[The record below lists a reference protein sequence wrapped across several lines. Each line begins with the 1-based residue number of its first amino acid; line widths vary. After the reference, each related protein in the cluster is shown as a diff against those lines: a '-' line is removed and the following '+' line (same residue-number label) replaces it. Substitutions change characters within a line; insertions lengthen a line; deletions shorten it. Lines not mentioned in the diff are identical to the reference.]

1 MELWIRNQNKTIL
14 SKVHDL
20 VVREDRNEN
29 NEINY
34 FIVDTYVLGIYTTK
48 ERALEVLD
56 EIQNF
61 IERKDIEGNRYYKG
75 EIYEMPKE

>member
-1 MELWIRNQNKTIL
+1 MGLWIRSQNKTIL
-14 SKVHDL
+14 SKAHDL
-20 VVREDRNEN
+20 IIREDKNEN

-34 FIVDTYVLGIYTTK
+34 FIVDTYTLGIFKTK

-61 IERKDIEGNRYYKG
+61 IERKDIEGNKYYEG
-75 EIYEMPKE
+75 EIYEMPEE